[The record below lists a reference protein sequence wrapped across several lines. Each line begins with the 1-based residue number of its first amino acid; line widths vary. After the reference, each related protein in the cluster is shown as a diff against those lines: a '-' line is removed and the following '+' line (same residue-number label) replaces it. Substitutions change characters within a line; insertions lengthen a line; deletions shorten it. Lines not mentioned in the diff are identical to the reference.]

1 MSHGIRRVLQ
11 PHWLAAMFIALALQP
26 ALFAGESDSSKDLSD
41 RLATMEQKLDELD
54 RQAAALR
61 TEIESIRAQIAPA
74 TATATSTDLISVD
87 VVPPTT
93 PAATPSTTTTSAVA
107 SIEDVQALSN
117 PLPANSA
124 TIFNPRISMIG
135 NVVAFGGNSGGTPRD
150 SVTLEEG
157 ELAVEAVVDP
167 YATAKFYIGIGQ
179 EGAAIEEGYAR
190 FLHLPLDTTLKAGK
204 FRSSFGRFNALH
216 FHQWPTVDQPLVIE
230 EFFGDEGLTDSG
242 VSIARMFRLPS
253 AVFLEATGEIT
264 RGSIDGLF
272 EPGSREDLL
281 YLGHAKFYRD
291 LGESSNLEVGG
302 SWARGTLPD
311 GPGHNTFTGAD
322 VTWRWK
328 PLERAIY
335 RSFLARAELIWNQ
348 RDDQAANAFG
358 YYISGDYQLAR
369 RWTLGARI
377 DHADHPDDPSLSD
390 RGHSLVLT
398 FRPSEFSIL
407 RGQYRRT
414 KRTFGE
420 DADEFLM
427 QLQFAIGAHGAHAF

>member
-11 PHWLAAMFIALALQP
+11 PRWLAAMFIALAIQP
-26 ALFAGESDSSKDLSD
+26 ALFAGESDDSKDLVD
-41 RLATMEQKLDELD
+41 RLAAMEQKLEEID

-74 TATATSTDLISVD
+74 PADDLMSVD
-87 VVPPTT
+87 VVPTSVL
-93 PAATPSTTTTSAVA
+93 AATPSPTAAAREA
-107 SIEDVQALSN
+107 SIENVQALSN

-124 TIFNPRISMIG
+124 TFFNPRISIIG
-135 NVVAFGGNSGGTPRD
+135 NVIAFGGNSGGVSRD

-157 ELAVEAVVDP
+157 ELALEAVVDP

-179 EGAAIEEGYAR
+179 EGAAIEEGYAQ
-190 FLHLPLDTTLKAGK
+190 FLHLPFDTTAKVGK
-204 FRSSFGRFNALH
+204 FRSSFGRFNELH
-216 FHQWPTVDQPLVIE
+216 FHQWSTVDQPLVIE

-253 AVFLEATGEIT
+253 ALFLETTGEIT
-264 RGSIDGLF
+264 RGSIGGVF
-272 EPGSREDLL
+272 EPGTREDLL
-281 YLGHAKFYRD
+281 YLGHAKLYRD
-291 LGESSNLEVGG
+291 LGESSNLELGG
-302 SWARGTLPD
+302 SWARGTLL
-311 GPGHNTFTGAD
+311 GGTGHNTFTGTD

-348 RDDQAANAFG
+348 RDHQTAKAFG
-358 YYISGDYQLAR
+358 YYVSGDYQFAR

-377 DHADHPDDPSLSD
+377 DHVDRPEDPSFTD
-390 RGHSLVLT
+390 RGHSLTLS

-414 KRTFGE
+414 NRAFGE